1 MKDLVLELNQNPA
14 APEPQ
19 TKTTPYSDDILGRM
33 LQGTWETWS
42 TIRSLVEEEWLIDL
56 RAVNQKNEADVE
68 QLSKFHSHIYMG
80 LTRTKCMSAYGR
92 ITDLMFQSEKHWSIA
107 PTPVPESEMKTEGI
121 QDFID
126 DMKARAEAMEL
137 EIADRLL
144 DMHYEDHLKAAIL
157 EACTIGTGCVKGV
170 LPGVKKIEKWGFVPN
185 AETGV
190 PEWDVIKSEVPAPK
204 MSSPTIFDV
213 YPDPYAT
220 CVEDMSGV
228 FERHVL
234 NRKQFS
240 ELRDDSRFNA
250 GKINEILAQTDNG
263 THVDIYHENERRNLA
278 NVQNASATSAPRY
291 DVLEYWG
298 QVTGR
303 NLQAAGVGS
312 VEETETYWAN
322 VWTCSGK
329 TLLAK
334 VAPMKKQRIPYHFF
348 FYSKVS
354 QQFWGV
360 APSRMMRASQA
371 GLNGSVWALL
381 DSSVLAAYPM
391 CEVNVTML
399 QDGQDPR
406 VMLPGQVWLR
416 DSGDPSVRAVNFFQ
430 PNAPTGQLMQMA
442 EMFKNFADDETAL
455 PAYTYGDK
463 SSANQTSSGLSM
475 QLGVAAIPIKAVVK
489 NLEDFCVEPVI
500 TSVFD
505 WVMEWADEDSGRKI
519 KGDMQIQVL
528 GTSALLAKEVK
539 SQALMQF
546 LNITQNPIDSQYVD
560 RKYLIAQVAKSLEID
575 IAKALPNKMPEQPP
589 QEPPKETMLDQAK
602 AQLVSAQTKKEGA
615 MFDKVIAETAG
626 INIKAQYEAMQTAGQ
641 VLLNPGVVPVGDELM
656 LSAGYKDHNGA
667 PLANVPQDTGQPFVD
682 NVPENTSPQ
691 FPPTVPQ
698 PEESRP
704 TPPNNLPN
712 EMKMASPGAGLETAG
727 NETLQNM

>member
-14 APEPQ
+14 VQEPQ

-33 LQGTWETWS
+33 LQGTWDTWS
-42 TIRSLVEEEWLIDL
+42 IIRGPVEKEWLIDL
-56 RAVNQKNEADVE
+56 RSVNQKNEPDVE

-92 ITDLMFQSEKHWSIA
+92 VTDLMFQSEKHWSIA

-190 PEWDVIKSEVPAPK
+190 PEWDVVKSEVPAPK

-234 NRKQFS
+234 NRMQFS
-240 ELRDDSRFNA
+240 ELKDDSRFNA
-250 GKINEILAQTDNG
+250 VKINEILAQTDNG
-263 THVDIYHENERRNLA
+263 NHVDIYHENERRNLA
-278 NVQNASATSAPRY
+278 NVQVATATSAARY

-303 NLQAAGVGS
+303 NLQAAGVAG
-312 VEETETYWAN
+312 VEETGTYWAN

-334 VAPMKKQRIPYHFF
+334 VAPMKKQRIPYNFF

-354 QQFWGV
+354 QQFWGI

-371 GLNGSVWALL
+371 ALNGSVRALL
-381 DSSVLAAYPM
+381 DSSVLSAYPM

-505 WVMEWADEDSGRKI
+505 WEMQWNDREDI
-519 KGDMQIQVL
+519 KGDMQVQVL

-602 AQLVSAQTKKEGA
+602 AQLVTAQTKKEGA
-615 MFDKVIAETAG
+615 LIDKVIAETAG
-626 INIKAQYEAMQTAGQ
+626 AKIAATFSATQAAAQILANPALIDTADS
-641 VLLNPGVVPVGDELM
+641 LLK
-656 LSAGYKDHNGA
+656 SAGFVDADQFPIA
-667 PLANVPQDTGQPFVD
+667 PMPGQAQQIDTG
-682 NVPENTSPQ
+682 VPENTSPN

-704 TPPNNLPN
+704 TPPNNVPN
-712 EMKMASPGAGLETAG
+712 EMKMASPGAGIETAG
-727 NETLQNM
+727 NEPLQSM